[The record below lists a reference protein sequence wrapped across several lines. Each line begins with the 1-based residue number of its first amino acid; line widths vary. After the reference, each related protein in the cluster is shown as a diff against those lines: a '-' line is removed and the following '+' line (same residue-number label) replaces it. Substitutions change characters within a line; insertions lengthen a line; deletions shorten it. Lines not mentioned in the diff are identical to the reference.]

1 MNGLTLIISY
11 SLYLHIDWTWYSLKN
26 HSSDISEC
34 WFYRQW
40 LPRNKL
46 EPLGVAT
53 EVDQAKLTESR
64 KPADRKAVRK
74 AYQEAMLHRCQVSG
88 GQGKRSRA
96 ASIGNAD
103 LPSSTDEN

>member
-1 MNGLTLIISY
+1 MSVCRG
-11 SLYLHIDWTWYSLKN
+11 
-26 HSSDISEC
+26 
-34 WFYRQW
+34 YRQW

-46 EPLGVAT
+46 EPLGIAP

-74 AYQEAMLHRCQVSG
+74 AYQEAMLHRCQVSE

-103 LPSSTDEN
+103 LLAPAEEN

>member
-1 MNGLTLIISY
+1 MWIFSNY
-11 SLYLHIDWTWYSLKN
+11 C
-26 HSSDISEC
+26 SDLNYIG
-34 WFYRQW
+34 YRQW

-46 EPLGVAT
+46 EPLGIAT

-103 LPSSTDEN
+103 LPVPTDES

>member
-1 MNGLTLIISY
+1 MVVFTSKLGSGFSQSRFLMSVC
-11 SLYLHIDWTWYSLKN
+11 HG
-26 HSSDISEC
+26 
-34 WFYRQW
+34 YRQW

-46 EPLGVAT
+46 EPLGIASD
-53 EVDQAKLTESR
+53 VDQAKLTESR

-74 AYQEAMLHRCQVSG
+74 AYQEAMLHRCQVSE

-103 LPSSTDEN
+103 LLAPAEEN